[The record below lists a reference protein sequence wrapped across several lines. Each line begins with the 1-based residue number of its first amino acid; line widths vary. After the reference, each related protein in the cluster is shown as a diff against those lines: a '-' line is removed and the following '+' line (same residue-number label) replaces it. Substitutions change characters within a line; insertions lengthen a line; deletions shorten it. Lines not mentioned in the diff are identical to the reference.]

1 MRVITRRSRLLARIM
16 THRVLITLFTT
27 SIAIFAQAPNAATA
41 QQALEKKWQKLRPDG
56 VSERNVLF
64 HQVQAGSPEGRT
76 YPFRVSVTLRDYE
89 PGYPRNRYYG
99 NTCVAKIVDEV
110 YTLEP
115 DRFGGWDAQGKMT
128 PDLRDKVC
136 KPNPAAGVSSIPL
149 QTLSGTTAPA
159 GAMISS
165 ANPAAAGQRSAGGVA
180 EGSYQCW
187 SNGQARMLLNFTIR
201 AGGLYSGSDGRPG
214 RYSFDPASQRISF
227 SGGSLE
233 NAFGPGYHSIYHAP
247 QGRPTV
253 SIQSE
258 RTGGEAAFCQL
269 R

>member
-1 MRVITRRSRLLARIM
+1 MN
-16 THRVLITLFTT
+16 HRVLFTL
-27 SIAIFAQAPNAATA
+27 IAAATGSLIFAQAPNAATA

-64 HQVQAGSPEGRT
+64 QQVQAGTPSGRT

-115 DRFGGWDAQGKMT
+115 DPFGGWDAQGKMT

-149 QTLSGTTAPA
+149 QTLPGTSAP
-159 GAMISS
+159 GGRMISS
-165 ANPAAAGQRSAGGVA
+165 ASPAGQQQSANGGGAVA

-201 AGGLYSGSDGRPG
+201 SAGQYTGSDGRPG
-214 RYSFDPASQRISF
+214 RYSFDPATQRISF
-227 SGGSLE
+227 SGGSLR

-253 SIQSE
+253 SIRSE